1 MFNHLTLLFQ
11 KVIKKPLLL
20 GSILVVGG
28 SMAGNFFQFLFSIFM
43 TRNLT
48 VVDYGVL
55 ASLMSLVMI
64 PALVSSAIFPTLVS
78 FAATYYAK
86 DQLEKVKGL
95 FLFLGKIAFIM
106 GVVSLIIFS
115 VFSKE
120 IGGFFQVED
129 SLLVVLAGINVFV
142 GFMMIVN
149 SALLQA
155 KLDFAFV
162 SFISFFSSV
171 LKFVFGAFF
180 VLLGLGVSGAM
191 LGMIVATAGGYLIS
205 FFPLRHLF
213 SKRADSEAVDMR
225 PLLRFGAPAAL
236 IFFSLTSLITLD
248 IVLVK
253 HFFTPETAGLYA
265 GLSLVGKVIFFV
277 SAPISVVIL
286 PLLTQEHT
294 KSKNVARDI
303 LTSFLLVL
311 IPSLFITVFYTV
323 FSSQTITF
331 FLKNDQYQSMS
342 SYLPIFSIFI
352 LCYSL
357 IYILSNIFLS
367 LKRTEIFIPLSLSA
381 VLQIILIYMF
391 HKSILQVILINLG
404 VVSILLSVLLLYY
417 WTVVRK
423 KVFENEKK
431 KSR

>member
-1 MFNHLTLLFQ
+1 MFSHLVLLFQ
-11 KVIKKPLLL
+11 RVLKKPLLF

-48 VVDYGVL
+48 VIDYGIL

-64 PALVSSAIFPTLVS
+64 PALVSSAIFPTMVS

-95 FLFLGKIAFIM
+95 FLSLGKLAFLM
-106 GVVSLIIFS
+106 GVVSLIIFIA
-115 VFSKE
+115 FSKE
-120 IGGFFQVED
+120 IGSFFQVND
-129 SLLVVLAGINVFV
+129 SIFVILAGINVFI

-191 LGMIVATAGGYLIS
+191 LGMIVATTGGYLVS

-213 SKRADSEAVDMR
+213 FKRADSEVIDMR
-225 PLLRFGAPAAL
+225 PLLQFGAPAAL
-236 IFFSLTSLITLD
+236 IFFSLTSFITLD

-294 KSKNVARDI
+294 KSKNISKDI
-303 LTSFLLVL
+303 LLSFMLVL
-311 IPSLFITVFYTV
+311 IPSVLITVFYTA
-323 FSSQTITF
+323 FSNQTINF
-331 FLKNDQYQSMS
+331 FLKNDQYQEIS
-342 SYLPIFSIFI
+342 SYLPLFSLFI
-352 LCYSL
+352 MFYSL

-367 LKRTEIFIPLSLSA
+367 LKRTEIFFPLSLSA
-381 VLQIILIYMF
+381 VIQILLISIF
-391 HKSILQVILINLG
+391 HDSILQVILINLG

-431 KSR
+431 KS